1 MTRRLT
7 SAAILALAGSASLAV
22 VLTITGAVPAV
33 SQPALPQP
41 AAPAAPAAQ
50 PAAAAPA
57 PSTATLAPAATAPA
71 PPAVAAP
78 AAAPVPAAPA
88 GATAPTPAQPQPA
101 AAPGDL
107 NAAMARPF
115 GRHGPLT
122 ERERAMAETAWQY
135 FVKSYQ
141 PDTGLVN
148 AVGSYPS
155 TTLWDTGSYISALV
169 AARELR
175 LIDKREFDLRAN
187 LLIKTLR
194 NLDLFRGEM
203 PNKVYNT
210 KTGQKVDYAN
220 KPGEVGHSVLDI
232 GRMLVWLKILKERYP
247 YLAPGIDATVLRW
260 NFCNT
265 VKPDGSLFGSVLSK
279 GETRYVQEGRLG
291 YEQYA
296 AKGFELWGFGSAA
309 ALSPDP
315 LEYTEIFG
323 VRVPIDGRDPRI
335 FGNMNY
341 VLTESYLLDGL
352 ELGWKLPGDMSNDT
366 PGLATQGWRAE
377 FANRIYLV
385 QQRRFEETG
394 IMTARSE
401 HQVDG
406 APFFVYDS
414 IWANG
419 FAWSTLDPSDVY
431 RPERAA
437 IAAKAA
443 IGMWALWETPYTDL
457 LMEAVGDLSTE
468 DGGFYEGLYENGN
481 GYIPLQTAN
490 NNGIILAALLY
501 KEQGPILQHLNTNT
515 QVWDTAFTHQDT
527 RANRCLPQPKPV
539 QACCNCQAAAPEPGV
554 PAADFLY
561 CRPVVQAD
569 GSIAATACGLEPHG
583 LPAPVTVAAAAT
595 TAQMCPLP
603 PRVQP

>member
-1 MTRRLT
+1 MTRRLS
-7 SAAILALAGSASLAV
+7 SAAMLALAGSASLAV
-22 VLTITGAVPAV
+22 VLTMTGTVPAISQPVPPQAAAPATQAAAETTAVPAMPTANAPV
-33 SQPALPQP
+33 TAATP
-41 AAPAAPAAQ
+41 APATAPAQAEAQ
-50 PAAAAPA
+50 PAA
-57 PSTATLAPAATAPA
+57 L
-71 PPAVAAP
+71 
-78 AAAPVPAAPA
+78 
-88 GATAPTPAQPQPA
+88 
-101 AAPGDL
+101 PGDL
-107 NAAMARPF
+107 SASIARPF

-155 TTLWDTGSYISALV
+155 TTLWDTGSYVSALV
-169 AARELR
+169 AARELGI
-175 LIDKREFDLRAN
+175 IDKREFDLRAN

-210 KTGQKVDYAN
+210 RTGQKVDYAN

-247 YLAPGIDATVLRW
+247 YLAPGVDSVVLRW

-296 AKGFELWGFGSAA
+296 AKGFELWGFEAPA

-315 LEYTEIFG
+315 VEYTDIFG
-323 VRVPIDGRDPRI
+323 VRVPIDARDPRV

-352 ELGWKLPGDMSNDT
+352 ELGWKLPGDLSNDT

-490 NNGIILAALLY
+490 NNGIILASLLY
-501 KEQGPILQHLNTNT
+501 KEQGPILKKLNGNT

-527 RANRCLPQPKPV
+527 RAKRCLPQPKPA
-539 QACCNCQAAAPEPGV
+539 QDCCNCGATSATEAGV
-554 PAADFLY
+554 SAVDFLY
-561 CRPVVQAD
+561 CHPVVQAD

-583 LPAPVTVAAAAT
+583 LPAPAPVTLAAAAP
-595 TAQMCPLP
+595 QMCPLP
-603 PRVQP
+603 QRVQP